1 MNIAYTV
8 HKNSNTL
15 FMKYDLAASEKW
27 YTLSVHISQRSL
39 LTPFVDE

>member
-15 FMKYDLAASEKW
+15 LKKYDPAAGKKW
-27 YTLSVHISQRSL
+27 YTLSIRITQRSL
-39 LTPFVDE
+39 LTLFVKE

>member
-15 FMKYDLAASEKW
+15 FMKYDPAEGKKW
-27 YTLSVHISQRSL
+27 YTPSIRIIQRSL
-39 LTPFVDE
+39 LSLFVDE